1 MSLLRPPTTQV
12 SPFSEIRQIERN
24 KTLAVIAASTVVAT
38 SCLITA
44 VLVALGVLA

>member
-1 MSLLRPPTTQV
+1 MSLLRTHSTPS

-24 KTLAVIAASTVVAT
+24 KTLAVIAASTVAAT